1 VIRHDQASVGQVT
14 REWRWVDVDRIGR
27 RSFGDLIRRGWVE
40 SDGNGRVRPTSRFPD
55 AVARALAAIV

>member
-1 VIRHDQASVGQVT
+1 VT